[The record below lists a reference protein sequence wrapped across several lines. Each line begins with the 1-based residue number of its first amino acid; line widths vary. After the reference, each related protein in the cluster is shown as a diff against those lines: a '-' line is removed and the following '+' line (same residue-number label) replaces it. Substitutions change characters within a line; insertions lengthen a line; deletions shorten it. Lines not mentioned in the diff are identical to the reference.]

1 MKLRSPAWII
11 VAGAIIVQG
20 SGGLSAIGNAI
31 VGIDNGIKA
40 VVDLKAMFTKVVI
53 KPIQPVVIPPIKKKA
68 AQK

>member
-31 VGIDNGIKA
+31 VGIDYGIKA